1 MNIRMTCCSAAV
13 LLAWL
18 GVVSGAHAATGKL
31 LLTGGVT
38 SVDGAAGGGISPWAL
53 VGTYA
58 AEGEVG
64 FTAGASHLQA
74 QDYSL
79 GTYGVAAAFNN
90 RWEASLSQQDLD
102 ASVATGLNALGFA
115 VSPGA
120 HIKVNTLGLKARL
133 AGEAILDSDTW
144 MPQLSA
150 GVLFKETQAASIRPV
165 LDFLGA
171 KTEGAEVYVSAAKLL
186 LKNSVLL
193 NATLRYTNANQGG
206 LLGFGSKAPGTDG
219 MTLQPEFSI
228 GYLLSKN
235 LVLGAEYRANP
246 NNLEAL
252 GRAAGLGSG
261 LASDNWQDV
270 FVAWAPSKHVS
281 LTLAWADLGR
291 VLPALTNGKNQNG
304 FYVAVQIAQ

>member
-1 MNIRMTCCSAAV
+1 V
-13 LLAWL
+13 LLGLLA
-18 GVVSGAHAATGKL
+18 SMPAARAETGKL

-38 SVDGAAGGGISPWAL
+38 SVDGAAGGGISPWATI
-53 VGTYA
+53 GTYA
-58 AEGEVG
+58 AEGEIG
-64 FTAGASHLQA
+64 GSANMSHLQV

-79 GTYGVAAAFNN
+79 GTYGVAAALDN
-90 RWEASLSQQDLD
+90 RWEASLSQQDFD
-102 ASVATGLNALGFA
+102 ASVATGLNALGFN
-115 VSPGA
+115 VSPGQ
-120 HIKVNTLGLKARL
+120 HIRVNALGLKARL

-150 GVLFKETQAASIRPV
+150 GVLFKQTEAGSIKPV

-171 KTEGAEVYVSAAKLL
+171 KTEGTAYYLSAAKLL

-219 MTLQPEFSI
+219 LTLQPEFSV
-228 GYLLSKN
+228 GYLLSKH
-235 LVLGAEYRANP
+235 LVVGAEYRSNP

-261 LASDNWQDV
+261 LASDGWQDV
-270 FVAWAPSKHVS
+270 FVAWAPTKHFS
-281 LTLAWADLGR
+281 LTFAYADLGR
-291 VLPALTNGKNQNG
+291 VLPAITNGRNQNG
-304 FYVAVQIAQ
+304 FYIAAQIAQ